1 MDSIGRALF
10 EAREESGVSLA
21 EASNDLELKEAVL
34 ENVEA
39 GKIGAFKNI
48 FELKKI
54 ISTYAKY
61 LGLDDVKLIDEF
73 NEFMFEYTSKIPI
86 KELEKTVEIQVKEEE
101 KDKIISPYTKKPKK
115 YDDKVYIL
123 IYLILI
129 ILIVLAVFWSLKQVT
144 MDLNEIIVI
153 SYRR

>member
-21 EASNDLELKEAVL
+21 EASKDLELKEAVL

-39 GKIGAFKNI
+39 GKIGAFKDI